1 VAMLTAGES
10 RAANLPPSPADAAPR
25 PGLVPAQDVGEWGSP
40 SEAARVR
47 RGLHRAPAVGETVYV
62 YSTNLENLSSP
73 NNEGGWTHQDLS
85 LQPTAWHVDSLF
97 SCPSQGKHFWCGIVD
112 STWVFD
118 SNRAGYDND
127 WVQHL
132 ENAVDLTGI
141 PLGQP
146 VTIGF
151 RHKFDAEPGYDF
163 GLVEALD
170 LDQTWIPLA
179 TFTGK
184 IPNSGC
190 DTFTVVLPDSIR
202 AKFDPGIPVPFRFT
216 FTSDVGY
223 SSADGLYDGDGW
235 ILDNITI
242 KSGTDVRFFDNGNN
256 GTGNWF
262 ISTFP
267 GVGDFF
273 SIRQNVYTEDLCTAN
288 ASKVWAAFDP
298 ILVTL
303 VPRLNNVVI
312 SPPIA
317 TAQAN
322 SVFMEFDVYRNLPL
336 NGCYFYEAE
345 YRTRR
350 VGQDWTLW
358 TNPTNFVYY
367 GGDKDWARQ
376 RLPLPAA
383 GGKDSVQFRLGL
395 KDLSASFC
403 DGAAGYSNTYA
414 LFDNLALG
422 VIGVAPPTIVS
433 RDIDFYNDTFET
445 TAFFVDD
452 NFNTPLGDSA
462 VVQVSAS
469 RGYKNGFMHWRT
481 SGGSFTSVPLT
492 PSVPALPTFRY
503 ADVPAGNYPAN
514 TTLEYYFS
522 VTDSTDQTAYLPA
535 DAPTLQRYLTA
546 TILPRK
552 TAINPA
558 LSCFDSLATILF
570 VNHFS
575 GRESSARMA
584 DALTALGYK
593 FDTWDVNG
601 PSSGI
606 GNCLGGSSPS
616 DPQYRWPVTDVNSII
631 QYKTIIWHSGDL
643 SSFTITKEDQM
654 VIQSWIQQS
663 GKDRN
668 FWISGDDVAYE
679 LGSQGAEH
687 NAFLGFTCGARFTRD
702 IWENVPQ
709 DTLHPIVT
717 GVPGSPTAGRFMHLN
732 GDCPLISGF
741 DLIAQ
746 SSQAQIGGK
755 SGVLLRY
762 PNGQPATTRYATRY
776 APTGNDSARAVFS
789 GFGFNSI
796 EEGGERIQLMKNIV
810 NGYFKENACYVA
822 TAVEESPGSEAP
834 RFRSQLFQNAPN
846 PFNPSTTIRYAV
858 SQRGPVTLDIFSV
871 GGARVRTL
879 VSRPHDPGVYD
890 VRWNG
895 TDDSGRPV
903 ASGVYF
909 YKLRSTGFADSKK
922 LILLK

>member
-1 VAMLTAGES
+1 
-10 RAANLPPSPADAAPR
+10 
-25 PGLVPAQDVGEWGSP
+25 VPAQDIGEFGSP
-40 SEAARVR
+40 SSAARA
-47 RGLHRAPAVGETVYV
+47 RGLNRAPAVGETVYV

-73 NNEGGWTHQDLS
+73 NNEGGWTHEDLS
-85 LQPTAWHVDSLF
+85 QQPTAWHIDSLF

-112 STWVFD
+112 SSWVFD

-127 WVQHL
+127 WVQYFQ
-132 ENAVDLTGI
+132 NAVDLTGI
-141 PLGQP
+141 PIPQV
-146 VTIGF
+146 VTLGF
-151 RHKFDAEPGYDF
+151 RHKFDAEPGYDY
-163 GLVEALD
+163 GLVEVLD
-170 LDQTWIPLA
+170 IDATWIPLA
-179 TFTGK
+179 TFTGQV
-184 IPNSGC
+184 PNGAGC
-190 DTFTVVLPDSIR
+190 DTFTVVIPDSIR
-202 AKFDPGIPVPFRFT
+202 QKYDPGIPVPFRFT

-235 ILDNITI
+235 IIDNITV
-242 KSGTDVRFFDNGNN
+242 KSGTDVRFFDNAEN
-256 GTGNWF
+256 GLNGWF

-273 SIRQNVYTEDLCTAN
+273 TIRQNVYTEDICTEN

-298 ILVTL
+298 VIVTL

-317 TAQAN
+317 TAMA
-322 SVFMEFDVYRNLPL
+322 STVFMDFEVYRNLPL
-336 NGCYFYEAE
+336 NGCFFYEAE
-345 YRTRR
+345 FRTRMA
-350 VGQDWTLW
+350 GQDWSLW
-358 TNPTNFVYY
+358 SNPTNFVYY
-367 GGDKDWARQ
+367 GGNKDWARQ
-376 RLPLPAA
+376 RISLPGA

-395 KDLSASFC
+395 KDLSVAFC
-403 DGAAGYSNTYA
+403 DGAAANSNTYA

-422 VIGVAPPTIVS
+422 IIGVAPPSIIT
-433 RDIDFYNDTFET
+433 RDIDFYNDTFQT

-469 RGYKNGFMHWRT
+469 RGYKNGFMHYRMA
-481 SGGSFTSVPLT
+481 GGSFASTPLT
-492 PSVPALPTFRY
+492 PSVAALPTFRY

-522 VTDSTDQTAYLPA
+522 VTDSTDVTAYFPA
-535 DAPTLQRYLTA
+535 NAPTVQRYLTA
-546 TILPRK
+546 TILPTK

-558 LSCFDSLATILF
+558 LSCFDSLSTILF

-575 GRESSARMA
+575 GRETSARIA
-584 DALTALGYK
+584 DALNALGYK

-601 PSSGI
+601 PSSGV

-616 DPQYRWPVTDVNSII
+616 DPQYHWPVTDVNSII

-663 GKDRN
+663 GNDRN
-668 FWISGDDVAYE
+668 FWITGDDVAYE
-679 LGSQGAEH
+679 LGSQGQEH
-687 NAFLGFTCGARFTRD
+687 NAFLGFTCGTRYIRD

-709 DTLHPIVT
+709 DSLHPVVT
-717 GVPGSPTAGRFMHLN
+717 GVAGSPTAGRFMHLN
-732 GDCPLISGF
+732 GDCPLISAF
-741 DLIAQ
+741 DMVAQ
-746 SSQAQIGGK
+746 SSQAQTSGK
-755 SGVLLRY
+755 SGILLRY
-762 PNGQPATTRYATRY
+762 PNTQPAATRYATRY
-776 APTGNDSARAVFS
+776 APTGNDSARAVFM

-796 EEGGERIQLMKNIV
+796 EEGGERIQLLKNIV
-810 NGYFKENACYVA
+810 NGYFKENACYFA
-822 TAVEESPGSEAP
+822 TAVEETEGTQAP
-834 RFRSQLFQNAPN
+834 RFRSELFQNAPN
-846 PFNPSTTIRYAV
+846 PFNPETKIRYSV
-858 SQRGPVTLDIFSV
+858 SQRGAVTLEIFNVS
-871 GGARVRTL
+871 GARVRTL

-895 TDDSGRPV
+895 TDDAGRPV

-909 YKLRSTGFADSKK
+909 YKLRSAGFADSRK